1 MNHGRQGLVLKY
13 ELGFALARPC
23 IFTKVIIDL
32 ILIFSL
38 NVELSCVTQKK
49 RLELQTSSRLSLT
62 IIAAGFTADHGFNS
76 KEVCKPENKKYYEY

>member
-1 MNHGRQGLVLKY
+1 MNHDRQGLVLKY

-49 RLELQTSSRLSLT
+49 RLELQTSSRRSLT
-62 IIAAGFTADHGFNS
+62 IITAGLQPIMNS
-76 KEVCKPENKKYYEY
+76 IQKSCANLKIKKVL